1 MIRILIADDHPIV
14 RAGLRRIAEDD
25 RGITV
30 TAEAPSGDD
39 AIAALG
45 KFAADVI
52 LLDVSMPGSPFT
64 ETLRRLR
71 EEHPSVRILVLSAH
85 PEDQWA
91 VRALRGGASG
101 YLTKDHSPEQL
112 LDAIRR
118 VHRGGRYVSPSLAE
132 RLAAQLGQD
141 FVGAPHEQL
150 SDREFDVLRGLG
162 AGRTVKEVAASLGLS
177 PKTVSTYR
185 VRLMEKMGF
194 ATNADLVRYSAEH
207 GLLEFAV
214 QNAKAGRIA

>member
-30 TAEAPSGDD
+30 TAEAADGD
-39 AIAALG
+39 AALLALRQH
-45 KFAADVI
+45 AADVI
-52 LLDVSMPGSPFT
+52 LLDVSMPGPPFT
-64 ETLRRLR
+64 ETLRRLH
-71 EEHPSVRILVLSAH
+71 EEHPTVRILVLSAH

-118 VHRGGRYVSPSLAE
+118 VHRGGRYVSPALAE
-132 RLAAQLGQD
+132 RLATQLGQD

-162 AGRTVKEVAASLGLS
+162 MGRTVKQVAEALRLS

-185 VRLMEKMGF
+185 TRLMEKMHF
-194 ATNADLVRYSAEH
+194 ATNADLVQYAAAH
-207 GLLEFAV
+207 GLIEYAATPV
-214 QNAKAGRIA
+214 SGPTE

>member
-1 MIRILIADDHPIV
+1 LVALRQIV
-14 RAGLRRIAEDD
+14 
-25 RGITV
+25 
-30 TAEAPSGDD
+30 
-39 AIAALG
+39 
-45 KFAADVI
+45 ADVV

-64 ETLRRLR
+64 ETLRRVR
-71 EEHPSVRILVLSAH
+71 EEHPTVRILVLSAH

-91 VRALRGGASG
+91 VRALRGGAAG

-118 VHRGGRYVSPSLAE
+118 VHRGGRFVSPALAE

-162 AGRTVKEVAASLGLS
+162 TGRTVKEVAALLRLS

-185 VRLMEKMGF
+185 TRLMEKMRF
-194 ATNADLVRYSAEH
+194 ATTADLVQYAVAH
-207 GLLEFAV
+207 GLIQPSTQRTGSDGTV
-214 QNAKAGRIA
+214 SPG

>member
-1 MIRILIADDHPIV
+1 MIRILIVDDHPIV

-25 RGITV
+25 RGIVV
-30 TAEAPSGDD
+30 TAEAPSGD
-39 AIAALG
+39 AALR
-45 KFAADVI
+45 ALEQTVADVV

-64 ETLRRLR
+64 ETLHRLR
-71 EEHPSVRILVLSAH
+71 EAHPTVRVLVLSAH

-118 VHRGGRYVSPSLAE
+118 VHRGGRYVSPTLAE
-132 RLAAQLGQD
+132 KLAAQLGQD

-162 AGRTVKEVAASLGLS
+162 TGRTVKEVAEALGLS

-185 VRLMEKMGF
+185 TRLMEKMSF

-207 GLLEFAV
+207 GLIEYPVGEAE
-214 QNAKAGRIA
+214 G